1 MGKLRKVQRCYH
13 CGAILQ
19 STNPKARGYITPEV
33 LNREVP
39 VQIIYCDDCYNSMIE
54 MNSTVLKESVDQEVL
69 KILDDAVASDAYIIW
84 VLDLFSFNGNIN
96 SEIAKKI
103 RNNKVSVL
111 ATKRDLFGKAA
122 KDDDLIDY
130 LRKRFQKFGID
141 PATIR
146 LLSAYDKI
154 DGTELIKTVNDIR
167 KGHDVYMIGN
177 LSSGKTTIINK
188 AMKNYVNKTKRE
200 VKTEVYEGTSVKVLE
215 IPLSRSASF
224 YELPGISQTN
234 SVVNKVE
241 KEIQKMITPK
251 NEVRVHLRTVSTGD
265 ALMIGSLASFE
276 IVKGKTFGCKFYSSE
291 KVEVKKLSSKNLSKL
306 FIENIHTQ
314 YVRPVSHRYSS
325 FRDYDMFEYSME
337 NDGKQHDIIIEG
349 LGWLSFVAKGQVIR
363 VTLPRGCALNETLA
377 KVK

>member
-19 STNPKARGYITPEV
+19 CTNQKASGYISPEV

-39 VQIIYCDDCYNSMIE
+39 VQIIYCDNCYNSMIE
-54 MNSTVLKESVDQEVL
+54 MNSMVLSESVDQEVL
-69 KILDDAVASDAYIIW
+69 KILDDAIASDAYIIW
-84 VLDLFSFNGNIN
+84 VLDLFSFNGNLN

-103 RNNKVSVL
+103 RNNKVTVL
-111 ATKRDLFGKAA
+111 ATKRDLFGKNA
-122 KDDDLIDY
+122 KDEDLIEY
-130 LRKRFQKFGID
+130 LRKRFQKAGVD
-141 PATIR
+141 PTSIR

-154 DGTELIKTVNDIR
+154 DSKSLISAMNEAR

-177 LSSGKTTIINK
+177 ISSGKTTIINK
-188 AMKNYVNKTKRE
+188 AMKDYVNKTKRE
-200 VKTEVYEGTSVKVLE
+200 VKTEVYEGTGVKVLE

-234 SVVNKVE
+234 SVINKVE

-251 NEVRVHLRTVSTGD
+251 NEVRIHSRNVSAGD

-276 IVKGKTFGCKFYSSE
+276 IIKGKSFSCKFYSSE
-291 KVEVKKLSSKNLSKL
+291 KVEVKKLSSKNLSKV

-314 YVRPVSHRYSS
+314 YVRPASHRYSS

-337 NDGKQHDIIIEG
+337 NDGKQHDIVIEG

>member
-19 STNPKARGYITPEV
+19 STNPKESGYISPEV

-39 VQIIYCDDCYNSMIE
+39 VQIIYCDNCYNSMIE
-54 MNSTVLKESVDQEVL
+54 MNSTVLDESVDQDVL
-69 KILDDAVASDAYIIW
+69 TILDDAVASDAYIVW
-84 VLDLFSFNGNIN
+84 VVDLFSFNGNLN
-96 SEIAKKI
+96 PEIAKKV

-111 ATKRDLFGKAA
+111 ATKRDLFGKEA

-130 LRKRFQKFGID
+130 LRKRFQKAGID
-141 PATIR
+141 PVTIR

-154 DGTELIKTVNDIR
+154 DSNLLIKATEEAR

-177 LSSGKTTIINK
+177 MSSGKTTIINK
-188 AMKNYVNKTKRE
+188 VMKNYVNKTKRE
-200 VKTEVYEGTSVKVLE
+200 IKTEVYEGTNVKVLE

-224 YELPGISQTN
+224 YELPGISQTH
-234 SVVNKVE
+234 SVINKVE
-241 KEIQKMITPK
+241 KEIQKMVTPK
-251 NEVRVHLRTVSTGD
+251 NEIRVHARSVSAGD

-276 IVKGKTFGCKFYSSE
+276 IIKGKTFGCKFYSSE
-291 KVEVKKLSSKNLSKL
+291 KVEVKKLASKSLMKA

-337 NDGKQHDIIIEG
+337 NDGKQHDINIEG